1 MKIMAEAL
9 PKDSL
14 LLCLEELCRLYKLPG
29 ALKTIDSIYPKSTK
43 PITLD
48 KFVSIVKKI
57 NFSASVDE
65 FSMKALATQK
75 LPLIYFD
82 KNNQASLL
90 LAIENGKYHIWE
102 AALNQVSQI
111 TENVFKASYVKKCIL
126 IKPQL
131 QNDGR
136 VSFHESIIKPSS
148 WFWESLLKY
157 KKVYMDVILA
167 SLVVN
172 ILSIFSSLF
181 TMNVYDRVIP
191 NQAHETLWALAIGV
205 FIAYIFDILLRTL
218 RSYFVDTANK
228 RGDNE
233 ISAMLFERV
242 MGLRLEH
249 RPASSGS
256 MANTLKEF
264 DSLRDFF
271 TSATLLSVV
280 DLPFVFIFI
289 LVIGWIGGSLFLV
302 PLIAIPLI
310 IFSGLI
316 FQPALERAMNLNL
329 TEASQKHGLLI
340 ESISNMETIKS
351 LSTEGFFQNK
361 WESILEASSAS
372 SFRSKFLATMIVNM
386 TSFIQ
391 QVAYILI
398 IIIGV
403 YLIEKNALTMG
414 GLVACSILAS
424 RAMAPLAQISSLLIR
439 FQTASHAL
447 RNLNTLIATEQ
458 ERPSNKKFLHRA
470 AFDGGIQFDKVT
482 FNYPGQGAHS
492 LDSISFD
499 IKPGDKVAILG
510 RVGSGKTTLLKLILG
525 LYRPQSGSIL
535 IDGIDQNQID
545 PIDLRS
551 NMGYVDQD
559 AKLFYGTLRDN
570 IAIVK
575 PDATD
580 AMILEVAKIAGVE
593 EFAKT
598 HPLGYEMRV
607 GEGGH
612 GLSGGQRQ
620 AITIARALLLNPQI
634 ILMDEPTSGMDTVAE
649 SHFIKNMNIFLKQR
663 TLLFVTH
670 KSSMMTMVDKIIL
683 MDAGKIV
690 AFGPR
695 DEVLKKLMLANK
707 T

>member
-1 MKIMAEAL
+1 MADAL

-29 ALKTIDSIYPKSTK
+29 ALKAVDSIYPKSAK

-48 KFVSIVKKI
+48 KFVSIIKKI
-57 NFSASVDE
+57 NFVASVDE
-65 FSMKALATQK
+65 LSMKALAAQK

-126 IKPQL
+126 IKPSTQH
-131 QNDGR
+131 DGR
-136 VSFHESIIKPSS
+136 VSFHESIIKPSG

-157 KKVYMDVILA
+157 KKVYIDVIIA

-181 TMNVYDRVIP
+181 SMNVYDRVIP

-205 FIAYIFDILLRTL
+205 FIAYIFDFLLRTL

-228 RGDNE
+228 KGDNE

-271 TSATLLSVV
+271 TSATLLSIV

-289 LVIGWIGGSLFLV
+289 LVIGWIGGYLFLV
-302 PLIAIPLI
+302 PLFAIPLI

-340 ESISNMETIKS
+340 ESISNLEAIKS
-351 LSTEGFFQNK
+351 LSTEGYFQNK

-372 SFRSKFLATMIVNM
+372 SFRSKFLATIIINL

-391 QVAYILI
+391 QVAYVLI

-414 GLVACSILAS
+414 GLVACTILAS

-447 RNLNTLIATEQ
+447 RSLNKLIASEQ
-458 ERPSNKKFLHRA
+458 ERPNNKKFLHRPS
-470 AFDGGIQFDKVT
+470 FDGGIQFDKVT
-482 FNYPGQGAHS
+482 FNYPGQSAHC
-492 LDSISFD
+492 LDNISFD

-525 LYRPQSGSIL
+525 LYKPQSGSLL

-551 NMGYVDQD
+551 NIGYVDQD
-559 AKLFYGTLRDN
+559 SKLFYGTLREN

-593 EFAKT
+593 DFTKL
-598 HPLGYEMRV
+598 HPLGYEMKI

-620 AITIARALLLNPQI
+620 AIAIARALLLNPQI
-634 ILMDEPTSGMDTVAE
+634 ILMDEPTSGMDSVAE
-649 SHFIKNMNIFLKQR
+649 NLFIKNMHTFLKQR

-670 KSSMMTMVDKIIL
+670 KSSMMSMIDKIIL
-683 MDAGKIV
+683 MDAGKVV

-695 DEVLKKLMLANK
+695 DEVLKKLMVTNDA
-707 T
+707 

>member
-1 MKIMAEAL
+1 MAEVL
-9 PKDSL
+9 SKDAL

-29 ALKTIDSIYPKSTK
+29 ALKTIDSIYPKSAK

-57 NFSASVDE
+57 NFVASVDE
-65 FSMKALATQK
+65 LSLKALATQK
-75 LPLIYFD
+75 LPLIYFN
-82 KNNQASLL
+82 KNNEASLL
-90 LAIENGKYHIWE
+90 LAIENDQYHIWE
-102 AALNQVSQI
+102 ASLNKASHI
-111 TENVFKASYVKKCIL
+111 TAIVFKAKYVKKCIL

-403 YLIEKNALTMG
+403 YLIEKNVLTMG

>member
-1 MKIMAEAL
+1 MAEVL
-9 PKDSL
+9 SKDAL

-43 PITLD
+43 SITLD
-48 KFVSIVKKI
+48 KFVSTVKKI
-57 NFSASVDE
+57 NFVASVDE
-65 FSMKALATQK
+65 LSMKALATQK

>member
-1 MKIMAEAL
+1 MAEAL

-29 ALKTIDSIYPKSTK
+29 ALKAIDSIYPKSAK

-48 KFVSIVKKI
+48 KFVSVVKKI
-57 NFSASVDE
+57 NFVASVDE
-65 FSMKALATQK
+65 LSMKALATQK
-75 LPLIYFD
+75 KPLIYFD

-90 LAIENGKYHIWE
+90 LAIDNGKYHIWE

-111 TENVFKASYVKKCIL
+111 TENIFKASYVKKCIL
-126 IKPQL
+126 IKPSTQH
-131 QNDGR
+131 DGR
-136 VSFHESIIKPSS
+136 VSFHESIIKPSG

-157 KKVYMDVILA
+157 KKVYIDVIVA

-181 TMNVYDRVIP
+181 SMNVYDRVIP

-205 FIAYIFDILLRTL
+205 FIAYIFDFLLRTL

-228 RGDNE
+228 KGDNE

-271 TSATLLSVV
+271 TSATLLSIV
-280 DLPFVFIFI
+280 DLPFVLIFI
-289 LVIGWIGGSLFLV
+289 LVIGWIGGLLFLV
-302 PLIAIPLI
+302 PLLAIPLI
-310 IFSGLI
+310 ILSGLI

-340 ESISNMETIKS
+340 ESISNLEAIKS
-351 LSTEGFFQNK
+351 LSTEGYFQNK

-372 SFRSKFLATMIVNM
+372 SFRSKFLATIIINL

-391 QVAYILI
+391 QVAYVLI

-447 RNLNTLIATEQ
+447 RGLNQLIASEQ
-458 ERPSNKKFLHRA
+458 ERPNNKKFLNRPS
-470 AFDGGIQFDKVT
+470 FDGGIQFDKVT
-482 FNYPGQGAHS
+482 FNYPGQSAHC
-492 LDSISFD
+492 LNNISFD

-525 LYRPQSGSIL
+525 LYKPQSGSLL

-551 NMGYVDQD
+551 NIGYVDQD
-559 AKLFYGTLRDN
+559 SKLFYGTLREN

-580 AMILEVAKIAGVE
+580 AMILAAAKIAGVE
-593 EFAKT
+593 DFTKL
-598 HPLGYEMRV
+598 HPLGYEMKI

-620 AITIARALLLNPQI
+620 AIAIARALLLNPQI
-634 ILMDEPTSGMDTVAE
+634 ILMDEPTSGMDSVAE
-649 SHFIKNMNIFLKQR
+649 NLFIKNMHTFLKQR

-670 KSSMMTMVDKIIL
+670 KSSMMSMIDKIIL
-683 MDAGKIV
+683 MDAGKVV

-695 DEVLKKLMLANK
+695 DEVLKKLMVTNDA
-707 T
+707 

>member
-1 MKIMAEAL
+1 MAEAL
-9 PKDSL
+9 SKDAL
-14 LLCLEELCRLYKLPG
+14 LLCLEELCRLYKLSG
-29 ALKTIDSIYPKSTK
+29 ALKTIDSIYPKSAK

-57 NFSASVDE
+57 NFVASVDE
-65 FSMKALATQK
+65 LSLKALATQK
-75 LPLIYFD
+75 LPLLYFN
-82 KNNQASLL
+82 KNNEASLL
-90 LAIENGKYHIWE
+90 LAIENDQYHIWE
-102 AALNQVSQI
+102 ASLNQASQI
-111 TENVFKASYVKKCIL
+111 TAIVFKAKYVKKCIL

>member
-1 MKIMAEAL
+1 MADAL

-29 ALKTIDSIYPKSTK
+29 ALKAIDSIYPKSAK

-48 KFVSIVKKI
+48 KFVSIIKKI
-57 NFSASVDE
+57 NFVASVDE
-65 FSMKALATQK
+65 LSMKALAAQK

-126 IKPQL
+126 IKPSTQH
-131 QNDGR
+131 DGR
-136 VSFHESIIKPSS
+136 VSFHESIIKPSG

-157 KKVYMDVILA
+157 KKVYIDVIIA

-181 TMNVYDRVIP
+181 SMNVYDRVIP

-205 FIAYIFDILLRTL
+205 FIAYIFDFLLRTL

-228 RGDNE
+228 KGDNE

-271 TSATLLSVV
+271 TSATLLSIV

-289 LVIGWIGGSLFLV
+289 LVIGWIGGYLFLV
-302 PLIAIPLI
+302 PLFAIPLI

-340 ESISNMETIKS
+340 ESISNLEAIKS
-351 LSTEGFFQNK
+351 LSTEGYFQNK

-372 SFRSKFLATMIVNM
+372 SFRSKFLATIIINL

-391 QVAYILI
+391 QVAYVLI

-414 GLVACSILAS
+414 GLVACTILAS

-447 RNLNTLIATEQ
+447 RSLNKLIASEQ
-458 ERPSNKKFLHRA
+458 ERPDHKKFLHRPS
-470 AFDGGIQFDKVT
+470 FDGGIQFDKVT
-482 FNYPGQGAHS
+482 FNYPGQSAHC
-492 LDSISFD
+492 LDNISFD

-525 LYRPQSGSIL
+525 LYKPQSGSLL

-551 NMGYVDQD
+551 NIGYVDQD
-559 AKLFYGTLRDN
+559 SKLFYGTLREN

-593 EFAKT
+593 DFTKL
-598 HPLGYEMRV
+598 HPLGYEMKI

-620 AITIARALLLNPQI
+620 AIAIARALLLNPQI
-634 ILMDEPTSGMDTVAE
+634 ILMDEPTSGMDSVAE
-649 SHFIKNMNIFLKQR
+649 NLFIKNMHTFLKQR

-670 KSSMMTMVDKIIL
+670 KSSMMSMIDKIIL
-683 MDAGKIV
+683 MDAGKVV

-695 DEVLKKLMLANK
+695 DEVLKKLMVTNDA
-707 T
+707 

>member
-1 MKIMAEAL
+1 MAEVL
-9 PKDSL
+9 PKDAL

-29 ALKTIDSIYPKSTK
+29 ALKTIDSIYPKSAK

-48 KFVSIVKKI
+48 KFVSVVKKI

-65 FSMKALATQK
+65 LSMKALATQK
-75 LPLIYFD
+75 LPLIYFN
-82 KNNQASLL
+82 KNNEASLL
-90 LAIENGKYHIWE
+90 LAIENDQYHIWE
-102 AALNQVSQI
+102 ASLNQASHI
-111 TENVFKASYVKKCIL
+111 TAIVFKATYVKKCIL

>member
-1 MKIMAEAL
+1 MAEAL
-9 PKDSL
+9 SKDAL

-29 ALKTIDSIYPKSTK
+29 ALKAIDSIYPKSAK

-57 NFSASVDE
+57 NFAASADE
-65 FSMKALATQK
+65 LSMKALATQK

-126 IKPQL
+126 IKPATQH
-131 QNDGR
+131 DGR
-136 VSFHESIIKPSS
+136 VSFHDSVIKPSG

-157 KKVYMDVILA
+157 KKVYVDVIVA

-181 TMNVYDRVIP
+181 SMNVYDRVIP

-205 FIAYIFDILLRTL
+205 FIAYIFDFLLRTL

-228 RGDNE
+228 KGDNE

-249 RPASSGS
+249 RPTSSGS

-280 DLPFVFIFI
+280 DLPFVLIFI
-289 LVIGWIGGSLFLV
+289 LVIGWIGGYLFLV
-302 PLIAIPLI
+302 PLLAIPLI

-340 ESISNMETIKS
+340 ESISNLEAIKS
-351 LSTEGFFQNK
+351 LSTEGYFQNK

-372 SFRSKFLATMIVNM
+372 SFRSKFLATIIINL

-391 QVAYILI
+391 QVAYVLI
-398 IIIGV
+398 IVIGV

-414 GLVACSILAS
+414 GLVACTILAS

-447 RNLNTLIATEQ
+447 RGLNQLIASEQ
-458 ERPSNKKFLHRA
+458 ERPSNKKFLHRPS
-470 AFDGGIQFDKVT
+470 FDGGIQFDKVT
-482 FNYPGQGAHS
+482 FNYPGQNAHS

-525 LYRPQSGSIL
+525 LYKPQSGSLL

-551 NMGYVDQD
+551 NIGYVDQD
-559 AKLFYGTLRDN
+559 SKLFYGTLREN

-593 EFAKT
+593 DFTKL
-598 HPLGYEMRV
+598 HPLGYEMKI

-620 AITIARALLLNPQI
+620 AIAIARALLLNPQI
-634 ILMDEPTSGMDTVAE
+634 ILMDEPTSGMDSVAE
-649 SHFIKNMNIFLKQR
+649 NLFIKNMHTFLKQR

-670 KSSMMTMVDKIIL
+670 KSSMMSMIDKIIL
-683 MDAGKIV
+683 MDAGKVV

-695 DEVLKKLMLANK
+695 DEVLKKLMVTNDA
-707 T
+707 

>member
-1 MKIMAEAL
+1 MAEVL
-9 PKDSL
+9 SKDAL

-29 ALKTIDSIYPKSTK
+29 ALKTIDSIYPKSAK

-57 NFSASVDE
+57 NFVASVDE
-65 FSMKALATQK
+65 LSLKALATQK
-75 LPLIYFD
+75 LPLIYFN
-82 KNNQASLL
+82 KNNEASLL
-90 LAIENGKYHIWE
+90 LAIENDQYHIWE
-102 AALNQVSQI
+102 ASLNQASHI
-111 TENVFKASYVKKCIL
+111 TAIVFKAKYVKKCIL

-280 DLPFVFIFI
+280 DLPFVLIFI
-289 LVIGWIGGSLFLV
+289 LVIGWICGYLFLV
-302 PLIAIPLI
+302 PLLAIPLI

>member
-1 MKIMAEAL
+1 MAEAL
-9 PKDSL
+9 SKDAL
-14 LLCLEELCRLYKLPG
+14 LLCLEELCRLYKLSG
-29 ALKTIDSIYPKSTK
+29 ALKTIDSIYPKSAK
-43 PITLD
+43 SITLD

-57 NFSASVDE
+57 NFVASVDE
-65 FSMKALATQK
+65 LSLKALATQK
-75 LPLIYFD
+75 LPLIYFN
-82 KNNQASLL
+82 KNNEASLL
-90 LAIENGKYHIWE
+90 LAIENDQYHIWE
-102 AALNQVSQI
+102 ASLNKASHI
-111 TENVFKASYVKKCIL
+111 TAIVFKAKYVKKCIL

-403 YLIEKNALTMG
+403 YLIEKNVLTMG

>member
-1 MKIMAEAL
+1 MAEAL

-29 ALKTIDSIYPKSTK
+29 ALKTIESVYPKSAK

-48 KFVSIVKKI
+48 KFISIVKKI
-57 NFSASVDE
+57 NFSASIDE
-65 FSMKALATQK
+65 LPFKALASQK

-82 KNNQASLL
+82 KNNEASLL

-111 TENVFKASYVKKCIL
+111 TENIFKTSYVKKCIL
-126 IKPQL
+126 IKPQVKH
-131 QNDGR
+131 DGR
-136 VSFHESIIKPSS
+136 VSFHEHIIKPSG

-157 KKVYMDVILA
+157 KKVYIDVIVA

-181 TMNVYDRVIP
+181 SMNVYDRVIP

-205 FIAYIFDILLRTL
+205 FIAYIFDFLLRTL

-228 RGDNE
+228 KGDNE

-289 LVIGWIGGSLFLV
+289 LVIGWIGGLLFLV

-340 ESISNMETIKS
+340 ESISNLEAIKS
-351 LSTEGFFQNK
+351 LSTEGYFQNK
-361 WESILEASSAS
+361 WESILEASSVS
-372 SFRSKFLATMIVNM
+372 SFRSKFLATIIINL

-391 QVAYILI
+391 QVAYVLI

-414 GLVACSILAS
+414 GLVACTILAS

-447 RNLNTLIATEQ
+447 RGLNQLIASEQ
-458 ERPSNKKFLHRA
+458 ERPEHKKFLHRPS
-470 AFDGGIQFDKVT
+470 FEGGIQFDKVT
-482 FNYPGQGAHS
+482 FSYPKQSSHS
-492 LDSISFD
+492 LDSISFH

-525 LYRPQSGSIL
+525 LYKPQSGSIL

-551 NMGYVDQD
+551 NIGYVDQD
-559 AKLFYGTLRDN
+559 SKLFYGTLREN

-575 PDATD
+575 ADATD

-593 EFAKT
+593 DFAKL
-598 HPLGYEMRV
+598 HPLGYEMKI

-620 AITIARALLLNPQI
+620 AIAIARALLLNPQI
-634 ILMDEPTSGMDTVAE
+634 ILMDEPTSGMDNVAE
-649 SHFIKNMNIFLKQR
+649 NLFIKNMHTFLNQR

-670 KSSMMTMVDKIIL
+670 KSTMMSMIDKIIL
-683 MDAGKIV
+683 MDAGKVV

-695 DEVLKKLMLANK
+695 DEILKKLMATNDA
-707 T
+707 

>member
-1 MKIMAEAL
+1 MADAL

-29 ALKTIDSIYPKSTK
+29 ALKAIDSIYPKSAK

-48 KFVSIVKKI
+48 KFVSIIKKI
-57 NFSASVDE
+57 NFVASVDE
-65 FSMKALATQK
+65 LSMKALAAQK

-126 IKPQL
+126 IKPSTQH
-131 QNDGR
+131 DGR
-136 VSFHESIIKPSS
+136 VSFHESIIKPSG

-157 KKVYMDVILA
+157 KKVYIDVIIA

-181 TMNVYDRVIP
+181 SMNVYDRVIP

-205 FIAYIFDILLRTL
+205 FIAYIFDFLLRTL

-228 RGDNE
+228 KGDNE

-271 TSATLLSVV
+271 TSATLLSIV

-289 LVIGWIGGSLFLV
+289 LVIGWIGGYLFLV
-302 PLIAIPLI
+302 PLFAIPLI

-340 ESISNMETIKS
+340 ESISNLEAIKS
-351 LSTEGFFQNK
+351 LSTEGYFQNK

-372 SFRSKFLATMIVNM
+372 SFRSKFLATIIINL

-391 QVAYILI
+391 QVAYVLI

-414 GLVACSILAS
+414 GLVACTILAS

-447 RNLNTLIATEQ
+447 RSLNKLIASEQ
-458 ERPSNKKFLHRA
+458 ERPNNKKFLHRPS
-470 AFDGGIQFDKVT
+470 FDGGIQFDKVT
-482 FNYPGQGAHS
+482 FNYPGQSAHC
-492 LDSISFD
+492 LDNISFD

-525 LYRPQSGSIL
+525 LYKPQSGSLL

-551 NMGYVDQD
+551 NIGYVDQD
-559 AKLFYGTLRDN
+559 SKLFYGTLREN

-593 EFAKT
+593 DFTKL
-598 HPLGYEMRV
+598 HPLGYEMKI

-620 AITIARALLLNPQI
+620 AIAIARALLLNPQI
-634 ILMDEPTSGMDTVAE
+634 ILMDEPTSGMDSVAE
-649 SHFIKNMNIFLKQR
+649 NLFIKNMHTFLKQR

-670 KSSMMTMVDKIIL
+670 KSSMMSMIDKIIL
-683 MDAGKIV
+683 MDAGKVV

-695 DEVLKKLMLANK
+695 DEVLKKLMVTNDA
-707 T
+707 

>member
-1 MKIMAEAL
+1 MAEVL
-9 PKDSL
+9 PKDAL

-29 ALKTIDSIYPKSTK
+29 ALKTIDSIYPKSAK

-57 NFSASVDE
+57 NFVASVDE
-65 FSMKALATQK
+65 LSMKALATQK
-75 LPLIYFD
+75 LPLIYFN
-82 KNNQASLL
+82 KNNEASLL
-90 LAIENGKYHIWE
+90 LAIENDQYHIWE
-102 AALNQVSQI
+102 ASLNQASQI
-111 TENVFKASYVKKCIL
+111 TAIVFKATYVKKCIL

-136 VSFHESIIKPSS
+136 VSFHDSIIKPSG

-167 SLVVN
+167 SLVIN

-280 DLPFVFIFI
+280 DLPFVLIFI
-289 LVIGWIGGSLFLV
+289 LVIGWIGGYLFLV
-302 PLIAIPLI
+302 PLLAIPLI

>member
-1 MKIMAEAL
+1 MAEVL
-9 PKDSL
+9 SKDAL

-29 ALKTIDSIYPKSTK
+29 ALKTIDSIYPKSAK

-57 NFSASVDE
+57 NFAASVDE
-65 FSMKALATQK
+65 LSMKALATQK
-75 LPLIYFD
+75 LPLIYFN
-82 KNNQASLL
+82 KNNEASLL
-90 LAIENGKYHIWE
+90 LAIENDQYHIWE
-102 AALNQVSQI
+102 ASLNQASHI
-111 TENVFKASYVKKCIL
+111 TAIVFKAKYVKKCIL

-403 YLIEKNALTMG
+403 YLIEKNVLTMG

>member
-1 MKIMAEAL
+1 MAEAL
-9 PKDSL
+9 SKDAL

-29 ALKTIDSIYPKSTK
+29 ALKAIDSIYPKSAK

-57 NFSASVDE
+57 NFAASVDE
-65 FSMKALATQK
+65 LSIKALATQK

-126 IKPQL
+126 IKPSTQH
-131 QNDGR
+131 DGR
-136 VSFHESIIKPSS
+136 VSFHDSVIKPSG

-157 KKVYMDVILA
+157 KKVYVDVIVA

-181 TMNVYDRVIP
+181 SMNVYDRVIP

-205 FIAYIFDILLRTL
+205 FIAYIFDFLLRTL

-228 RGDNE
+228 KGDNE

-249 RPASSGS
+249 RPTSSGS

-280 DLPFVFIFI
+280 DLPFVLIFI
-289 LVIGWIGGSLFLV
+289 LVIGWIGGYLFLV
-302 PLIAIPLI
+302 PLLAIPLI

-340 ESISNMETIKS
+340 ESISNLEAIKS
-351 LSTEGFFQNK
+351 LSTEGYFQNK

-372 SFRSKFLATMIVNM
+372 SFRSKFLATIIINL

-391 QVAYILI
+391 QVAYVLI
-398 IIIGV
+398 IVIGV

-414 GLVACSILAS
+414 GLVACTILAS

-447 RNLNTLIATEQ
+447 RGLNQLIASEQ
-458 ERPSNKKFLHRA
+458 ERPSNKKFLHRPS
-470 AFDGGIQFDKVT
+470 FDGGIQFDKVT
-482 FNYPGQGAHS
+482 FNYPGQNAHS

-525 LYRPQSGSIL
+525 LYKPQSGSIL

-551 NMGYVDQD
+551 NIGYVDQD
-559 AKLFYGTLRDN
+559 SKLFYGTLREN

-580 AMILEVAKIAGVE
+580 AMILAVAKIAGVE
-593 EFAKT
+593 DFTKL
-598 HPLGYEMRV
+598 HPLGYEMKI

-620 AITIARALLLNPQI
+620 AIAIARALLLNPQI
-634 ILMDEPTSGMDTVAE
+634 ILMDEPTSGMDSVAE
-649 SHFIKNMNIFLKQR
+649 NLFIKNMHTFLKQR

-670 KSSMMTMVDKIIL
+670 KSSMMSMIDKIIL
-683 MDAGKIV
+683 MDAGKVV

-695 DEVLKKLMLANK
+695 DEVLKKLMVTNDA
-707 T
+707 

>member
-1 MKIMAEAL
+1 MAEAL
-9 PKDSL
+9 SKDAL

-29 ALKTIDSIYPKSTK
+29 ALKAIDSIYPKSAK

-48 KFVSIVKKI
+48 KFVSIAKKI

-65 FSMKALATQK
+65 LAFKTLASQK

-126 IKPQL
+126 IKPSTQH
-131 QNDGR
+131 DGR
-136 VSFHESIIKPSS
+136 VSFHDSVIKPSG

-157 KKVYMDVILA
+157 KKVYVDVIVA

-181 TMNVYDRVIP
+181 SMNVYDRVIP

-205 FIAYIFDILLRTL
+205 FIAYIFDFLLRTL

-228 RGDNE
+228 KGDNE

-249 RPASSGS
+249 RPTSSGS

-280 DLPFVFIFI
+280 DLPFVLIFI
-289 LVIGWIGGSLFLV
+289 LVIGWIGGYLFLV
-302 PLIAIPLI
+302 PLLAIPLI

-340 ESISNMETIKS
+340 ESISNLEAIKS
-351 LSTEGFFQNK
+351 LSTEGYFQNK

-372 SFRSKFLATMIVNM
+372 SFRSKFLATIIINL

-391 QVAYILI
+391 QVAYVLI
-398 IIIGV
+398 IVIGV

-414 GLVACSILAS
+414 GLVACTILAS

-447 RNLNTLIATEQ
+447 RGLNQLIASEQ
-458 ERPSNKKFLHRA
+458 ERPSNKKFLHRPS
-470 AFDGGIQFDKVT
+470 FDGGIQFDKVT
-482 FNYPGQGAHS
+482 FNYPGQNAHS

>member
-1 MKIMAEAL
+1 MAEVL
-9 PKDSL
+9 SKDAL

-29 ALKTIDSIYPKSTK
+29 ALKTIDSIYPKSAK

-48 KFVSIVKKI
+48 KFVSTVKKI
-57 NFSASVDE
+57 NFVASVDE
-65 FSMKALATQK
+65 LSLKALATQK
-75 LPLIYFD
+75 LPLIYFN
-82 KNNQASLL
+82 KNNEASLL
-90 LAIENGKYHIWE
+90 LAIENDQYHIWE
-102 AALNQVSQI
+102 ASLNKASHI
-111 TENVFKASYVKKCIL
+111 TAIVFKAKYVKKCIL

-398 IIIGV
+398 IVIGV
-403 YLIEKNALTMG
+403 YLIEKNVLTMG

>member
-1 MKIMAEAL
+1 MAEAL
-9 PKDSL
+9 SKDAL
-14 LLCLEELCRLYKLPG
+14 LLCLEELCRLYKLSG
-29 ALKTIDSIYPKSTK
+29 ALKTIDSIYPKSAK

-57 NFSASVDE
+57 NFVASVDE
-65 FSMKALATQK
+65 LSMKALATQK
-75 LPLIYFD
+75 LPLIYFN
-82 KNNQASLL
+82 KNNEASLL
-90 LAIENGKYHIWE
+90 LAIENDQYHIWE
-102 AALNQVSQI
+102 ASLNKASHI
-111 TENVFKASYVKKCIL
+111 TAIVFKAKYVKKCIL
-126 IKPQL
+126 IKPLTQH
-131 QNDGR
+131 DGR

>member
-1 MKIMAEAL
+1 MAEVL
-9 PKDSL
+9 SKDAL

-57 NFSASVDE
+57 NFVASVNE
-65 FSMKALATQK
+65 LSMKALATQK
-75 LPLIYFD
+75 LPLIYFN
-82 KNNQASLL
+82 KNNEASLL
-90 LAIENGKYHIWE
+90 LAIENDQYHIWE
-102 AALNQVSQI
+102 ASLNKASHI
-111 TENVFKASYVKKCIL
+111 TAIVFKAKYVKKCIL

-403 YLIEKNALTMG
+403 YLIEKNVLTMG

>member
-1 MKIMAEAL
+1 MAEAL
-9 PKDSL
+9 SKDAL

-29 ALKTIDSIYPKSTK
+29 ALKAIDSIYPKSAK

-57 NFSASVDE
+57 NFAASVDE
-65 FSMKALATQK
+65 LPLKALATQK

-126 IKPQL
+126 IKPSTQH
-131 QNDGR
+131 DGR
-136 VSFHESIIKPSS
+136 VSFHDSVIKPSG

-157 KKVYMDVILA
+157 KKVYVDVIVA

-181 TMNVYDRVIP
+181 SMNVYDRVIP

-205 FIAYIFDILLRTL
+205 FIAYIFDFLLRTL

-228 RGDNE
+228 KGDNE

-249 RPASSGS
+249 RPTSSGS

-280 DLPFVFIFI
+280 DLPFVLIFI
-289 LVIGWIGGSLFLV
+289 LVIGWIGGYLFLV
-302 PLIAIPLI
+302 PLLAIPLI

-340 ESISNMETIKS
+340 ESISNLEAIKS
-351 LSTEGFFQNK
+351 LSTEGYFQNK

-372 SFRSKFLATMIVNM
+372 SFRSKFLATIIINL

-391 QVAYILI
+391 QVAYVLI
-398 IIIGV
+398 IVIGV

-414 GLVACSILAS
+414 GLVACTILAS

-447 RNLNTLIATEQ
+447 RGLNQLIASEQ
-458 ERPSNKKFLHRA
+458 ERPSNKKFLHRPS
-470 AFDGGIQFDKVT
+470 FDGGIQFDKVT
-482 FNYPGQGAHS
+482 FNYPGQNAHS

-525 LYRPQSGSIL
+525 LYKPQSGSLL

-551 NMGYVDQD
+551 NIGYVDQD
-559 AKLFYGTLRDN
+559 SKLFYGTLREN

-593 EFAKT
+593 DFTKL
-598 HPLGYEMRV
+598 HPLGYEMKI

-620 AITIARALLLNPQI
+620 AIAIARALLLNPQI
-634 ILMDEPTSGMDTVAE
+634 ILMDEPTSGMDSVAE
-649 SHFIKNMNIFLKQR
+649 NLFIKNMHTFLKQR

-670 KSSMMTMVDKIIL
+670 KSSMMSMIDKIIL
-683 MDAGKIV
+683 MDAGKVV

-695 DEVLKKLMLANK
+695 DEVLKKLMVTNDA
-707 T
+707 

>member
-1 MKIMAEAL
+1 MAEAL
-9 PKDSL
+9 SKDAL

-29 ALKTIDSIYPKSTK
+29 ALKAIDSIYPKSAK

-57 NFSASVDE
+57 NFAASVDE
-65 FSMKALATQK
+65 LSMKALATQK

-126 IKPQL
+126 IKPATQH
-131 QNDGR
+131 DGR
-136 VSFHESIIKPSS
+136 VSFHDSVIKPSG

-157 KKVYMDVILA
+157 KKVYVDVIVA

-181 TMNVYDRVIP
+181 SMNVYDRVIP

-205 FIAYIFDILLRTL
+205 FIAYIFDFLLRTL

-228 RGDNE
+228 KGDNE

-249 RPASSGS
+249 RPVSSGS

-280 DLPFVFIFI
+280 DLPFVLIFI
-289 LVIGWIGGSLFLV
+289 LVIGWIGGLLFLV
-302 PLIAIPLI
+302 PLLAIPLI
-310 IFSGLI
+310 VLSGLV

-340 ESISNMETIKS
+340 ESISNLEAIKS
-351 LSTEGFFQNK
+351 LSTEGYFQNK

-372 SFRSKFLATMIVNM
+372 SFRSKFLATIIINL

-391 QVAYILI
+391 QVAYVLI
-398 IIIGV
+398 IVIGV

-414 GLVACSILAS
+414 GLVACTILAS

-447 RNLNTLIATEQ
+447 RGLNQLIASEQ
-458 ERPSNKKFLHRA
+458 ERPSNKKFLHRPS
-470 AFDGGIQFDKVT
+470 FDGGIQFDKVT
-482 FNYPGQGAHS
+482 FNYPGQNAHS

-525 LYRPQSGSIL
+525 LYKPQSGSIL

-551 NMGYVDQD
+551 NIGYVDQD
-559 AKLFYGTLRDN
+559 SKLFYGTLREN

-580 AMILEVAKIAGVE
+580 AMILAVAKISGVE
-593 EFAKT
+593 DFTKL
-598 HPLGYEMRV
+598 HPLGYEMKI

-620 AITIARALLLNPQI
+620 AIAIARALLLNPQI
-634 ILMDEPTSGMDTVAE
+634 ILMDEPTSGMDSVAE
-649 SHFIKNMNIFLKQR
+649 NLFIKNMHTFLKQR

-670 KSSMMTMVDKIIL
+670 KSSMMSMIDKIIL
-683 MDAGKIV
+683 MDAGKVV

-695 DEVLKKLMLANK
+695 DEVLKKLMVTNDA
-707 T
+707 

>member
-1 MKIMAEAL
+1 MAEAL
-9 PKDSL
+9 SKDAL

-29 ALKTIDSIYPKSTK
+29 ALKAIDSIYPKSAK

-57 NFSASVDE
+57 NFAASVDE
-65 FSMKALATQK
+65 LSMKALATQK

-126 IKPQL
+126 IKPATQH
-131 QNDGR
+131 DGR
-136 VSFHESIIKPSS
+136 VSFHDSVIKPSG

-157 KKVYMDVILA
+157 KKVYVDVIVA

-181 TMNVYDRVIP
+181 SMNVYDRVIP

-205 FIAYIFDILLRTL
+205 FIAYIFDFLLRTL

-228 RGDNE
+228 KGDNE

-249 RPASSGS
+249 RPTSSGS

-280 DLPFVFIFI
+280 DLPFVLIFI
-289 LVIGWIGGSLFLV
+289 LVIGWIGGYLFLV
-302 PLIAIPLI
+302 PLLAIPLI

-340 ESISNMETIKS
+340 ESISNLEAIKS
-351 LSTEGFFQNK
+351 LSTEGYFQNK

-372 SFRSKFLATMIVNM
+372 SFRSKFLATIIINL

-391 QVAYILI
+391 QVAYVLI
-398 IIIGV
+398 IVIGV

-414 GLVACSILAS
+414 GLVACTILAS

-447 RNLNTLIATEQ
+447 RGLNQLIASEQ
-458 ERPSNKKFLHRA
+458 ERPSNKKFLHRPS
-470 AFDGGIQFDKVT
+470 FDGGIQFDKVT
-482 FNYPGQGAHS
+482 FNYPGQNAHS

-525 LYRPQSGSIL
+525 LYKPQSGSLL

-551 NMGYVDQD
+551 NIGYVDQD
-559 AKLFYGTLRDN
+559 SKLFYGTLREN

-593 EFAKT
+593 DFTKL
-598 HPLGYEMRV
+598 HPLGYEMKI

-620 AITIARALLLNPQI
+620 AIAIARALLLNPQI
-634 ILMDEPTSGMDTVAE
+634 ILMDEPTSGMDSVAE
-649 SHFIKNMNIFLKQR
+649 NLFIKNMHTFLKQR

-670 KSSMMTMVDKIIL
+670 KSSMMSMIDKIIL
-683 MDAGKIV
+683 MDAGKVV

-695 DEVLKKLMLANK
+695 DEVLKKLMVTNDA
-707 T
+707 

>member
-1 MKIMAEAL
+1 MADAL

-29 ALKTIDSIYPKSTK
+29 ALKAVDSIYPKSAK

-48 KFVSIVKKI
+48 KFVSIIKKI
-57 NFSASVDE
+57 NFVASVDE
-65 FSMKALATQK
+65 LSMKALAAQK

-126 IKPQL
+126 IKPSTQH
-131 QNDGR
+131 DGR
-136 VSFHESIIKPSS
+136 VSFHESIIKPSG

-157 KKVYMDVILA
+157 KKVYIDVIIA

-181 TMNVYDRVIP
+181 SMNVYDRVIP

-205 FIAYIFDILLRTL
+205 FIAYIFDFLLRTL

-228 RGDNE
+228 KGDNE

-271 TSATLLSVV
+271 TSATLLSIV

-289 LVIGWIGGSLFLV
+289 LVIGWIGGYLFLV
-302 PLIAIPLI
+302 PLFAIPLI

-340 ESISNMETIKS
+340 ESISNLEAIKS
-351 LSTEGFFQNK
+351 LSTEGYFQNK

-372 SFRSKFLATMIVNM
+372 SFRSKFLATIIINL

-391 QVAYILI
+391 QVAYVLI

-414 GLVACSILAS
+414 GLVACTILAS

-447 RNLNTLIATEQ
+447 RSLNKLIASEQ
-458 ERPSNKKFLHRA
+458 ERPNNKKFLHRPS
-470 AFDGGIQFDKVT
+470 FDGGIQFDKVT
-482 FNYPGQGAHS
+482 FNYPGQSAHC
-492 LDSISFD
+492 LDNISFD

-525 LYRPQSGSIL
+525 LYKPQSGSLL

-551 NMGYVDQD
+551 NIGYVDQD
-559 AKLFYGTLRDN
+559 SKLFYGTLREN

-580 AMILEVAKIAGVE
+580 AMILAVAKIAGVE
-593 EFAKT
+593 DFTKL
-598 HPLGYEMRV
+598 HPLGYEMKI

-620 AITIARALLLNPQI
+620 AIAIARALLLNPQI
-634 ILMDEPTSGMDTVAE
+634 ILMDEPTSGMDSVAE
-649 SHFIKNMNIFLKQR
+649 NLFIKNMHTFLKQR

-670 KSSMMTMVDKIIL
+670 KSSMMSMIDKIIL
-683 MDAGKIV
+683 MDAGKVV

-695 DEVLKKLMLANK
+695 DEVLKKLMVTNDA
-707 T
+707 

>member
-1 MKIMAEAL
+1 MAEAL
-9 PKDSL
+9 SKDAL

-29 ALKTIDSIYPKSTK
+29 ALKTIDSIYPKSAK

-65 FSMKALATQK
+65 LSLKALATQK

-82 KNNQASLL
+82 KNNEASLL
-90 LAIENGKYHIWE
+90 LSIENGKYHIWE

-126 IKPQL
+126 IKPSTQH
-131 QNDGR
+131 DGR
-136 VSFHESIIKPSS
+136 VSFHESIIKPSG

-181 TMNVYDRVIP
+181 TMNIYDRVIP

-205 FIAYIFDILLRTL
+205 FIAYIFDFLLRTL

-228 RGDNE
+228 KGDNE

-249 RPASSGS
+249 RPVSSGS

-280 DLPFVFIFI
+280 DLPFVLIFI
-289 LVIGWIGGSLFLV
+289 LVIGWIGGYLFLV
-302 PLIAIPLI
+302 PLLAIPLI
-310 IFSGLI
+310 ILSGLI

-340 ESISNMETIKS
+340 ESISNLEAIKS
-351 LSTEGFFQNK
+351 LSTEGYFQSK

-372 SFRSKFLATMIVNM
+372 SFRSKFLATIIINL

-391 QVAYILI
+391 QVAYVLI

-414 GLVACSILAS
+414 GLVACTILAS

-447 RNLNTLIATEQ
+447 RGLNQLIASEQ
-458 ERPSNKKFLHRA
+458 ERPSNKKFLHRPS
-470 AFDGGIQFDKVT
+470 FDGGIQFDKVT
-482 FNYPGQGAHS
+482 FSYPGQSTYS
-492 LDSISFD
+492 LDNISFD

-525 LYRPQSGSIL
+525 LYKPQSGSLL

-551 NMGYVDQD
+551 NIGYVDQD
-559 AKLFYGTLRDN
+559 SKLFYGTLREN

-580 AMILEVAKIAGVE
+580 AMILEVSKIAGVE
-593 EFAKT
+593 DFAKL
-598 HPLGYEMRV
+598 HPLGYEMKI

-620 AITIARALLLNPQI
+620 AIAIARALLLNPQI
-634 ILMDEPTSGMDTVAE
+634 ILMDEPTSGMDSVAE
-649 SHFIKNMNIFLKQR
+649 TLFIKNMHTFLKQR

-670 KSSMMTMVDKIIL
+670 KSSMMSMIDKIIL
-683 MDAGKIV
+683 MNAGKVV

-695 DEVLKKLMLANK
+695 DEVLKKLMVTNDA
-707 T
+707 

>member
-1 MKIMAEAL
+1 MAEAL
-9 PKDSL
+9 SKDAL
-14 LLCLEELCRLYKLPG
+14 LLCLEELCRFYKLPG

-57 NFSASVDE
+57 NFAASVDE
-65 FSMKALATQK
+65 LSMKALATQK
-75 LPLIYFD
+75 LPLIYFN
-82 KNNQASLL
+82 KNNEASLL
-90 LAIENGKYHIWE
+90 LAIENDQYHIWE
-102 AALNQVSQI
+102 ASLNQASHI
-111 TENVFKASYVKKCIL
+111 TAIVFKAKYVKKCIL

-403 YLIEKNALTMG
+403 YLIEKNVLTMG

>member
-1 MKIMAEAL
+1 MAEAL
-9 PKDSL
+9 SKDSL

-29 ALKTIDSIYPKSTK
+29 ALKTIDSIYPKSAK
-43 PITLD
+43 SITLD

-57 NFSASVDE
+57 NFVASVDE
-65 FSMKALATQK
+65 LSLKALATQK
-75 LPLIYFD
+75 LPLIYFN
-82 KNNQASLL
+82 KNNEASLL
-90 LAIENGKYHIWE
+90 LAIENDQYHIWE
-102 AALNQVSQI
+102 ASLNQASHI
-111 TENVFKASYVKKCIL
+111 TAIVFKAKYVKKCIL

>member
-1 MKIMAEAL
+1 MADAL

-29 ALKTIDSIYPKSTK
+29 ALKAVDSIYPKSAK

-48 KFVSIVKKI
+48 KFVSIIKKI
-57 NFSASVDE
+57 NFVASVDE
-65 FSMKALATQK
+65 LSMKALAAQK

-126 IKPQL
+126 IKPLTQH
-131 QNDGR
+131 DGR
-136 VSFHESIIKPSS
+136 VSFHESIIKPSG

-157 KKVYMDVILA
+157 KKVYIDVIVA

-181 TMNVYDRVIP
+181 SMNVYDRVIP

-205 FIAYIFDILLRTL
+205 FIAYIFDFLLRTL

-228 RGDNE
+228 KGDNE

-271 TSATLLSVV
+271 TSATLLSIV

-289 LVIGWIGGSLFLV
+289 LVIGWIGGYLFLV
-302 PLIAIPLI
+302 PLFAIPLI

-340 ESISNMETIKS
+340 ESISNLEAIKS
-351 LSTEGFFQNK
+351 LSTEGYFQNK

-372 SFRSKFLATMIVNM
+372 SFRSKFLATIIINL

-391 QVAYILI
+391 QVAYVLI

-414 GLVACSILAS
+414 GLVACTILAS

-447 RNLNTLIATEQ
+447 RSLNKLIASEQ
-458 ERPSNKKFLHRA
+458 ERPNNKKFLHRPS
-470 AFDGGIQFDKVT
+470 FDGGIQFDKVT
-482 FNYPGQGAHS
+482 FNYPGQSAHC
-492 LDSISFD
+492 LDNISFD

-525 LYRPQSGSIL
+525 LYKPQSGSLL

-551 NMGYVDQD
+551 NIGYVDQD
-559 AKLFYGTLRDN
+559 SKLFYGTLREN

-575 PDATD
+575 PDVTD

-593 EFAKT
+593 DFTKL
-598 HPLGYEMRV
+598 HPLGYEMKI

-620 AITIARALLLNPQI
+620 AIAIARALLLNPQI
-634 ILMDEPTSGMDTVAE
+634 ILMDEPTSGMDSVAE
-649 SHFIKNMNIFLKQR
+649 NLFIKNMHTFLKQR

-670 KSSMMTMVDKIIL
+670 KSSMMSMIDKIIL
-683 MDAGKIV
+683 MDAGKVV

-695 DEVLKKLMLANK
+695 DEVLKKLMVTNDA
-707 T
+707 

>member
-1 MKIMAEAL
+1 MAEAL
-9 PKDSL
+9 SKDAL

-29 ALKTIDSIYPKSTK
+29 ALKAIDSIYPKSAK

-57 NFSASVDE
+57 NFAASVDE
-65 FSMKALATQK
+65 LSIKALATQK

-126 IKPQL
+126 IKPSTQH
-131 QNDGR
+131 DGR
-136 VSFHESIIKPSS
+136 VSFHDSVIKPSG

-157 KKVYMDVILA
+157 KKVYVDVIVA

-181 TMNVYDRVIP
+181 SMNVYDRVIP

-205 FIAYIFDILLRTL
+205 FIAYIFDFLLRTL

-228 RGDNE
+228 KGDNE

-249 RPASSGS
+249 RPTSSGS

-280 DLPFVFIFI
+280 DLPFVLIFI
-289 LVIGWIGGSLFLV
+289 LVIGWIGGYLFLV
-302 PLIAIPLI
+302 PLLAIPLI

-340 ESISNMETIKS
+340 ESISNLEAIKS
-351 LSTEGFFQNK
+351 LSTEGYFQNK

-372 SFRSKFLATMIVNM
+372 SFRSKFLATIIINL

-391 QVAYILI
+391 QVAYVLI
-398 IIIGV
+398 IVIGV

-414 GLVACSILAS
+414 GLVACTILAS
-424 RAMAPLAQISSLLIR
+424 RAMAPLAQLSSLLIR

-447 RNLNTLIATEQ
+447 RGLNQLIASEQ
-458 ERPSNKKFLHRA
+458 ERPSNKKFLHRPS
-470 AFDGGIQFDKVT
+470 FDGGIQFDKVT
-482 FNYPGQGAHS
+482 FNYPGQNAHS

-525 LYRPQSGSIL
+525 LYKPQSGSIL

-551 NMGYVDQD
+551 NIGYVDQD
-559 AKLFYGTLRDN
+559 SKLFYGTLREN

-580 AMILEVAKIAGVE
+580 AMILAVAKIAGVE
-593 EFAKT
+593 DFTKL
-598 HPLGYEMRV
+598 HPLGYEMKI

-620 AITIARALLLNPQI
+620 AIAIARALLLNPQI
-634 ILMDEPTSGMDTVAE
+634 ILMDEPTSGMDSVAE
-649 SHFIKNMNIFLKQR
+649 NLFIKNMHTFLKQR

-670 KSSMMTMVDKIIL
+670 KSSMMSMIDKIIL
-683 MDAGKIV
+683 MDAGKVV

-695 DEVLKKLMLANK
+695 DEVLKKLMVTNDA
-707 T
+707 

>member
-1 MKIMAEAL
+1 MAEVL
-9 PKDSL
+9 SKDAL

-29 ALKTIDSIYPKSTK
+29 ALKTIDSIYPKSAK

-57 NFSASVDE
+57 NFAASVDE
-65 FSMKALATQK
+65 LSMKALATQK

-403 YLIEKNALTMG
+403 YLIEKNVLTMG

>member
-1 MKIMAEAL
+1 
-9 PKDSL
+9 
-14 LLCLEELCRLYKLPG
+14 
-29 ALKTIDSIYPKSTK
+29 
-43 PITLD
+43 
-48 KFVSIVKKI
+48 
-57 NFSASVDE
+57 
-65 FSMKALATQK
+65 
-75 LPLIYFD
+75 
-82 KNNQASLL
+82 
-90 LAIENGKYHIWE
+90 
-102 AALNQVSQI
+102 VSQI

-126 IKPQL
+126 IKPSTQH
-131 QNDGR
+131 DGR
-136 VSFHESIIKPSS
+136 VSFHDSVIKPSG

-157 KKVYMDVILA
+157 KKVYVDVIVA

-181 TMNVYDRVIP
+181 SMNVYDRVIP

-205 FIAYIFDILLRTL
+205 FIAYIFDFLLRTL

-228 RGDNE
+228 KGDNE

-249 RPASSGS
+249 RPTSSGS

-280 DLPFVFIFI
+280 DLPFVLIFI
-289 LVIGWIGGSLFLV
+289 LVIGWIGGYLFLV
-302 PLIAIPLI
+302 PLLAIPLI

-340 ESISNMETIKS
+340 ESISNLEAIKS
-351 LSTEGFFQNK
+351 LSTEGYFQNK

-372 SFRSKFLATMIVNM
+372 SFRSKFLATIIINL

-391 QVAYILI
+391 QVAYVLI
-398 IIIGV
+398 IVIGV

-414 GLVACSILAS
+414 GLVACTILAS

-447 RNLNTLIATEQ
+447 RGLNQLIASEQ
-458 ERPSNKKFLHRA
+458 ERPSNKKFLHRPS
-470 AFDGGIQFDKVT
+470 FDGGIQFDKVT
-482 FNYPGQGAHS
+482 FNYPGQNAHS

-525 LYRPQSGSIL
+525 LYKPQSGSVL

-551 NMGYVDQD
+551 NIGYVDQD
-559 AKLFYGTLRDN
+559 SKLFYGTLREN

-580 AMILEVAKIAGVE
+580 AMILAVAKIAGVE
-593 EFAKT
+593 DFTKL
-598 HPLGYEMRV
+598 HPLGYEMKI

-620 AITIARALLLNPQI
+620 AIAIARALLLNPQI
-634 ILMDEPTSGMDTVAE
+634 ILMDEPTSGMDSVAE
-649 SHFIKNMNIFLKQR
+649 NLFIKNMHTFLKQR

-670 KSSMMTMVDKIIL
+670 KSSMMSMIDKIIL
-683 MDAGKIV
+683 MDAGKVV

-695 DEVLKKLMLANK
+695 DEVLKKLMVTNDA
-707 T
+707 

>member
-1 MKIMAEAL
+1 MAEVL
-9 PKDSL
+9 SKDAL

-29 ALKTIDSIYPKSTK
+29 ALKTIDSIYPKSAK
-43 PITLD
+43 SITLD

-57 NFSASVDE
+57 NFVASVDE
-65 FSMKALATQK
+65 LSLKALATQK
-75 LPLIYFD
+75 LPLIYFN
-82 KNNQASLL
+82 KNNEASLL
-90 LAIENGKYHIWE
+90 LAIENDQYHIWE
-102 AALNQVSQI
+102 ASLNKASHI
-111 TENVFKASYVKKCIL
+111 TAIVFKAKYVKKCIL

-398 IIIGV
+398 IVIGV
-403 YLIEKNALTMG
+403 YLIEKNVLTMG

>member
-1 MKIMAEAL
+1 MAEAL
-9 PKDSL
+9 SKDAL

-29 ALKTIDSIYPKSTK
+29 ALKAIDSIYPKSAK

-57 NFSASVDE
+57 NFAASVDE
-65 FSMKALATQK
+65 LSMKALATQK

-126 IKPQL
+126 IKPSTQH
-131 QNDGR
+131 DGR
-136 VSFHESIIKPSS
+136 VSFHDSVIKPSG

-157 KKVYMDVILA
+157 KKVYVDVIVA

-181 TMNVYDRVIP
+181 SMNVYDRVIP

-205 FIAYIFDILLRTL
+205 FIAYIFDFLLRTL

-228 RGDNE
+228 KGDNE

-249 RPASSGS
+249 RPTSSGS

-280 DLPFVFIFI
+280 DLPFVLIFI
-289 LVIGWIGGSLFLV
+289 LVIGWIGGYLFLV
-302 PLIAIPLI
+302 PLLAIPLI

-340 ESISNMETIKS
+340 ESISNLEAIKS
-351 LSTEGFFQNK
+351 LSTEGYFQNK

-372 SFRSKFLATMIVNM
+372 SFRSKFLATIIINL

-391 QVAYILI
+391 QVAYVLI
-398 IIIGV
+398 IVIGV

-414 GLVACSILAS
+414 GLVACTILAS

-447 RNLNTLIATEQ
+447 RGLNQLIASEQ
-458 ERPSNKKFLHRA
+458 ERPSNKKFLHRPS
-470 AFDGGIQFDKVT
+470 FDGGIQFDKVT
-482 FNYPGQGAHS
+482 FNYPGQNAHS

-525 LYRPQSGSIL
+525 LYKPQSGSIL

-551 NMGYVDQD
+551 NIGYVDQD
-559 AKLFYGTLRDN
+559 SKLFYGTLREN

-580 AMILEVAKIAGVE
+580 AMILAVAKISGVE
-593 EFAKT
+593 DFTKL
-598 HPLGYEMRV
+598 HPLGYEMKI

-620 AITIARALLLNPQI
+620 AIAIARALLLNPQI
-634 ILMDEPTSGMDTVAE
+634 ILMDEPTSGMDSVAE
-649 SHFIKNMNIFLKQR
+649 NLFIKNMHTFLKQR

-670 KSSMMTMVDKIIL
+670 KSSMMSMIDKIIL
-683 MDAGKIV
+683 MDAGKVV

-695 DEVLKKLMLANK
+695 DEVLKKLMVTNDA
-707 T
+707 

>member
-1 MKIMAEAL
+1 
-9 PKDSL
+9 
-14 LLCLEELCRLYKLPG
+14 LYKLPG
-29 ALKTIDSIYPKSTK
+29 ALKAIDSIYPKSAK

-57 NFSASVDE
+57 NFAASADE
-65 FSMKALATQK
+65 LSIKALATQK

-126 IKPQL
+126 IKPSTQH
-131 QNDGR
+131 DGR
-136 VSFHESIIKPSS
+136 VSFHDSVIKPSG

-157 KKVYMDVILA
+157 KKVYVDVIVA

-181 TMNVYDRVIP
+181 SMNVYDRVIP

-205 FIAYIFDILLRTL
+205 FIAYIFDFLLRTL

-228 RGDNE
+228 KGDNE

-249 RPASSGS
+249 RPTSSGS

-280 DLPFVFIFI
+280 DLPFVLIFI
-289 LVIGWIGGSLFLV
+289 LVIGWIGGYLFLV
-302 PLIAIPLI
+302 PLLAIPLI

-340 ESISNMETIKS
+340 ESISNLEAIKS
-351 LSTEGFFQNK
+351 LSTEGYFQNK

-372 SFRSKFLATMIVNM
+372 SFRSKFLATIIINL

-391 QVAYILI
+391 QVAYVLI
-398 IIIGV
+398 IVIGV

-414 GLVACSILAS
+414 GLVACTILAS

-447 RNLNTLIATEQ
+447 RGLNQLIASEQ
-458 ERPSNKKFLHRA
+458 ERPSNKKFLHRPS
-470 AFDGGIQFDKVT
+470 FDGGIQFDKVT
-482 FNYPGQGAHS
+482 FNYPGQNAHS

-525 LYRPQSGSIL
+525 LYKPQSGSLL

-551 NMGYVDQD
+551 NIGYVDQD
-559 AKLFYGTLRDN
+559 SKLFYGTLREN

-593 EFAKT
+593 DFTKL
-598 HPLGYEMRV
+598 HPLGYEMKI

-620 AITIARALLLNPQI
+620 AIAIARALLLNPQI
-634 ILMDEPTSGMDTVAE
+634 ILMDEPTSGMDSVAE
-649 SHFIKNMNIFLKQR
+649 NLFIKNMHTFLKQR

-670 KSSMMTMVDKIIL
+670 KSSMMSMIDKIIL
-683 MDAGKIV
+683 MDAGKVV

-695 DEVLKKLMLANK
+695 DEVLKKLMVTNDA
-707 T
+707 

>member
-1 MKIMAEAL
+1 
-9 PKDSL
+9 
-14 LLCLEELCRLYKLPG
+14 
-29 ALKTIDSIYPKSTK
+29 
-43 PITLD
+43 
-48 KFVSIVKKI
+48 
-57 NFSASVDE
+57 VDE
-65 FSMKALATQK
+65 LSIKALATQK

-126 IKPQL
+126 IKPATQH
-131 QNDGR
+131 DGR
-136 VSFHESIIKPSS
+136 VSFHDSVIKPSG

-157 KKVYMDVILA
+157 KKVYVDVIVA

-181 TMNVYDRVIP
+181 SMNVYDRVIP

-205 FIAYIFDILLRTL
+205 FIAYIFDFLLRTL

-228 RGDNE
+228 KGDNE

-249 RPASSGS
+249 RPTSSGS

-280 DLPFVFIFI
+280 DLPFVLIFI
-289 LVIGWIGGSLFLV
+289 LVIGWIGGYLFLV
-302 PLIAIPLI
+302 PLLAIPLI

-340 ESISNMETIKS
+340 ESISNLEAIKS
-351 LSTEGFFQNK
+351 LSTEGYFQNK

-372 SFRSKFLATMIVNM
+372 SFRSKFLATIIINL

-391 QVAYILI
+391 QVAYVLI
-398 IIIGV
+398 IVIGV

-414 GLVACSILAS
+414 GLVACTILAS

-447 RNLNTLIATEQ
+447 RGLNQLIASEQ
-458 ERPSNKKFLHRA
+458 ERPSNKKFLHRPS
-470 AFDGGIQFDKVT
+470 FDGGIQFDKVT
-482 FNYPGQGAHS
+482 FNYPGQNAHS

-525 LYRPQSGSIL
+525 LYKPQSGSLL

-551 NMGYVDQD
+551 NIGYVDQD
-559 AKLFYGTLRDN
+559 SKLFYGTLREN

-593 EFAKT
+593 DFTKL
-598 HPLGYEMRV
+598 HPLGYEMKI

-620 AITIARALLLNPQI
+620 AIAIARALLLNPQI
-634 ILMDEPTSGMDTVAE
+634 ILMDEPTSGMDSVAE
-649 SHFIKNMNIFLKQR
+649 NLFIKNMHTFLKQR

-670 KSSMMTMVDKIIL
+670 KSSMMSMIDKIIL
-683 MDAGKIV
+683 MDAGKVV

-695 DEVLKKLMLANK
+695 DEVLKKLMVTNDA
-707 T
+707 

>member
-1 MKIMAEAL
+1 MAEVL
-9 PKDSL
+9 PKDAL

-29 ALKTIDSIYPKSTK
+29 ALKTIDSIYPKSAK

-57 NFSASVDE
+57 NFVASVDE
-65 FSMKALATQK
+65 LSMKALATQK
-75 LPLIYFD
+75 LPLIYFN
-82 KNNQASLL
+82 KNNEASLL
-90 LAIENGKYHIWE
+90 LAIENDQYHIWE
-102 AALNQVSQI
+102 ASLNQASQI
-111 TENVFKASYVKKCIL
+111 TAIVFKATYVKKCIL

-167 SLVVN
+167 SLVIN

-280 DLPFVFIFI
+280 DLPFVLIFI
-289 LVIGWIGGSLFLV
+289 LVIGWIGGYLFLV
-302 PLIAIPLI
+302 PLLAIPLI

>member
-1 MKIMAEAL
+1 MAEAL
-9 PKDSL
+9 SKDAL

-29 ALKTIDSIYPKSTK
+29 ALKAIDSIYPKSAK

-57 NFSASVDE
+57 NFAASVDE
-65 FSMKALATQK
+65 LSIKALATQK

-126 IKPQL
+126 IKPSTQH
-131 QNDGR
+131 DGR
-136 VSFHESIIKPSS
+136 VSFHDSVIKPSG

-157 KKVYMDVILA
+157 KKVYVDVIVA

-181 TMNVYDRVIP
+181 SMNVYDRVIP

-205 FIAYIFDILLRTL
+205 FIAYIFDFLLRTL

-228 RGDNE
+228 KGDNE

-249 RPASSGS
+249 RPTSSGS

-280 DLPFVFIFI
+280 DLPFVLIFI
-289 LVIGWIGGSLFLV
+289 LVIGWIGGYLFLV
-302 PLIAIPLI
+302 PLLAIPLI

-340 ESISNMETIKS
+340 ESISNLEAIKS
-351 LSTEGFFQNK
+351 LSTEGYFQNK

-372 SFRSKFLATMIVNM
+372 SFRSKFLATIIINL

-391 QVAYILI
+391 QVAYVLI
-398 IIIGV
+398 IVIGV

-414 GLVACSILAS
+414 GLVACTILAS

-447 RNLNTLIATEQ
+447 RGLNQLIASEQ
-458 ERPSNKKFLHRA
+458 ERPSNKKFLHRPS
-470 AFDGGIQFDKVT
+470 FDGGIQFDKVT
-482 FNYPGQGAHS
+482 FNYPGQNAHS

-525 LYRPQSGSIL
+525 LYKPQSGSIL

-551 NMGYVDQD
+551 NIGYVDQD
-559 AKLFYGTLRDN
+559 SKLFYGTLREN

-580 AMILEVAKIAGVE
+580 AMILAVAKISGVE
-593 EFAKT
+593 DFTKL
-598 HPLGYEMRV
+598 HPLGYEMKI

-620 AITIARALLLNPQI
+620 AIAIARALLLNPQI
-634 ILMDEPTSGMDTVAE
+634 ILMDEPTSGMDSVAE
-649 SHFIKNMNIFLKQR
+649 NLFIKNMHTFLKQR

-670 KSSMMTMVDKIIL
+670 KSSMMSMIDKIIL
-683 MDAGKIV
+683 MDAGKVV

-695 DEVLKKLMLANK
+695 DEVLKKLMVTNDA
-707 T
+707 

>member
-1 MKIMAEAL
+1 MAEVL
-9 PKDSL
+9 SKDAL

-29 ALKTIDSIYPKSTK
+29 ALKTIDSIYPKSAK

-57 NFSASVDE
+57 NFVASVDE
-65 FSMKALATQK
+65 LSLKALATQK
-75 LPLIYFD
+75 LPLIYFN
-82 KNNQASLL
+82 KNNEASLL
-90 LAIENGKYHIWE
+90 LAIENDQYHIWE
-102 AALNQVSQI
+102 ASLNQASQI
-111 TENVFKASYVKKCIL
+111 TAIVFKAKYVKKCIL

-403 YLIEKNALTMG
+403 YLIEKNVLTMG